1 MELTIAPGDGLVDEV
16 PDLVVQGLGTHEHVT
31 VRIDVTDAAGR
42 AWRSVNRYRA
52 DAGGVAG
59 PATCAPVAGSY
70 TGVDPTGPWWS
81 MAHVQRD
88 VPPVAFSAPDDQLVW
103 TVRCAAD
110 AARQVRRT
118 VVRRWRARRITRTE
132 AVDEGLRVVEFA
144 PRALDSGLRPVVVL
158 IPGSTGVEAVTPTA
172 ALLASR
178 CGFTTVVLGYAGGE
192 GQPATLREVPLE
204 RLARAVGALADG
216 RRVGV
221 VACSVGTGGAL
232 AALALGRVPVR
243 AVVAVAPTHVV
254 WQALGPGG
262 PPPRTSAWTYKDAAL
277 PYVPVRSELLLPQLA
292 ARAVLRR
299 LPGGRSRSPA
309 LRTRLAFAAGLRDA
323 AAVENALI
331 PVEDIAAPLMAVAGG
346 KDAVWP
352 ADEMAR
358 ALIERRRTVP
368 AEDVLL
374 IHPGAGHVLRPP
386 LIPTTVDRTAD
397 LVSGGT
403 PQANALAQSETW
415 AAMTSF
421 LERHLQETRRTEAA
435 DDNAG

>member
-16 PDLVVQGLGTHEHVT
+16 PDLVVQGLGAHEEVT

-59 PATCAPVAGSY
+59 TARNAPIAGSY

-81 MAHVQRD
+81 MTCVRRD
-88 VPPVAFSAPDDQLVW
+88 LPPVAFSAPDDQLIW

-132 AVDEGLRVVEFA
+132 TVDEGLRVVEFA
-144 PRALDSGLRPVVVL
+144 PRAIDTGPPPVVVL
-158 IPGSTGVEAVTPTA
+158 IPGSTGVEAVAPTA

-178 CGFTTVVLGYAGGE
+178 CGFTTLVLGYLGGE
-192 GQPATLREVPLE
+192 WQPATLRDIPLE
-204 RLARAVGALADG
+204 RLVRAVGAVATG

-221 VACSVGTGGAL
+221 VAYSVGTGGAL
-232 AALALGRVPVR
+232 AALALARIPVR

-254 WQALGPGG
+254 WQAPGPGC
-262 PPPRTSAWTYKDAAL
+262 PPPKTSAWTYKGAPM
-277 PYVPVRSELLLPQLA
+277 PYVPVRSRLLLPQIA
-292 ARAVLRR
+292 GRAVLRR
-299 LPGGRSRSPA
+299 LPGGRARSTA
-309 LRTRLAFAAGLRDA
+309 LRMRPAYAAGLRDT

-331 PVEDIAAPLMAVAGG
+331 PVEDITAPLMAVAGTE
-346 KDAVWP
+346 DAVWP
-352 ADEMAR
+352 AAAMAR

-374 IHPGAGHVLRPP
+374 IHPGAGHFLRPP
-386 LIPTTVDRTAD
+386 LVPTTVDRTAD

-415 AAMTSF
+415 AAMTRF
-421 LERHLQETRRTEAA
+421 LERHLQAA
-435 DDNAG
+435 SP